1 MTFHGDTPEQ
11 IDPAMLPSEVQQAV
25 WFLGSLVRIRASG
38 RDTAGRLALLEH
50 HAERGYGSPVHR
62 HLADEETFFVID
74 GELRVEV
81 GGEANAAG
89 AGSVAFLPRQLP
101 HAFVVTSPQA
111 WYLTLHT
118 PAGFDGFVRAAG
130 TPATGAMTMPPDAPP
145 PGPDELAA
153 IASSFGIE
161 IVGPPLMP

>member
-1 MTFHGDTPEQ
+1 MTFQSDAPEP
-11 IDPAMLPSEVQQAV
+11 IDPAILPPEAQQAV

-38 RDTAGRLALLEH
+38 SDTAGRLALLEH

-62 HLADEETFFVID
+62 HLADEETFFVIE

-81 GGEANAAG
+81 GGEAHCAAAG
-89 AGSVAFLPRQLP
+89 AVAFLPRQLP
-101 HAFVVTSPQA
+101 HAFVVTSAQA

-118 PAGFDGFVRAAG
+118 PAGFDGFVHAAG
-130 TPATGAMTMPPDAPP
+130 SPATGSATTPPDAPL

-161 IVGPPLMP
+161 IVGPPPMP